1 MNIKYVFGIV
11 LLLLFILLA
20 FSGFLL
26 PKNYLKPWQ
35 KDYAQQFDDPRIVLI
50 AHGLLA
56 ANGHNMQPWKI
67 KLDEYDKDVFYLY
80 ADANRLTK
88 EVDPFARQT
97 MISQGTFLE
106 YVKIAGEK
114 NGYHTE
120 FAFFPNGNYDESNLT
135 ESMKS
140 LPVARIKIA
149 KSLKRDLSIYDYIF
163 LPDTNRGPYKD
174 EKLADN
180 EISELQKA
188 NSDKAILLSFYRDEE
203 EVKSLNNYILNG
215 AEIES
220 SIQRIY
226 EENKNILRVN
236 EYEKNKYRY
245 GFSLDGQGDSE
256 IKMYILQGLITVLP
270 FLNNEKN
277 AAKVFMEN
285 IETAAAHTP
294 AYGMIMT
301 EDNSRLSQ
309 INAGMLYSRLILTAH
324 NMGLALQPPS
334 QVLEEYPEMKQ
345 QYNRINNEFA
355 GGKTIQMLFRI
366 GFPSQIAVKSMKQ
379 DVQALLV
386 D

>member
-35 KDYAQQFDDPRIVLI
+35 KDYAQQFDDPRIVLL

-114 NGYHTE
+114 NGYNTE

-163 LPDTNRGPYKD
+163 LPDTNRGPYKMKNWRIMKSVNCK
-174 EKLADN
+174 KL
-180 EISELQKA
+180 I
-188 NSDKAILLSFYRDEE
+188 AIKPY
-203 EVKSLNNYILNG
+203 Y
-215 AEIES
+215 
-220 SIQRIY
+220 
-226 EENKNILRVN
+226 
-236 EYEKNKYRY
+236 
-245 GFSLDGQGDSE
+245 
-256 IKMYILQGLITVLP
+256 
-270 FLNNEKN
+270 
-277 AAKVFMEN
+277 
-285 IETAAAHTP
+285 
-294 AYGMIMT
+294 
-301 EDNSRLSQ
+301 
-309 INAGMLYSRLILTAH
+309 
-324 NMGLALQPPS
+324 
-334 QVLEEYPEMKQ
+334 
-345 QYNRINNEFA
+345 
-355 GGKTIQMLFRI
+355 
-366 GFPSQIAVKSMKQ
+366 
-379 DVQALLV
+379 
-386 D
+386 